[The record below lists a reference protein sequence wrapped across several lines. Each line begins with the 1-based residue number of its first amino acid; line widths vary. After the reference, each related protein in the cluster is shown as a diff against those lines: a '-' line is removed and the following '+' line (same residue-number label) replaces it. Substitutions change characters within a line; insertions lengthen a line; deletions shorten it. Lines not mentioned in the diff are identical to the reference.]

1 MRALHVC
8 LLSITILGSGCKE
21 EKTGAPQGTPPPP
34 SPSGA
39 GPTASGAAGKSLCDA
54 NVGISDAKVAQL
66 LPAQIGQFCVQK
78 ADAVRAWGDG
88 TGKKIEDVSDLI
100 DGAGEIYSHDYFAK
114 RYDSLKYVDG
124 KGTGAEVEIA
134 LTTYD
139 KPENAYG
146 LFSYRAVANA
156 DPDPETAKKQ
166 GRTALR
172 TMKGGGAAA
181 LGNASALLWKGP
193 YLVELTYSPDPTKSA
208 EEAKAAADKILPE
221 FAQAI
226 GDKLMGTTELPA
238 EVRMLPTEADGRV
251 PLGIDFVP
259 AKFKRPEGKADAL
272 HLTVQ
277 PYASAFMKEGT
288 KRYRVLAFV
297 RDEKEA
303 ARDAFAAFM
312 KMPGAVP
319 LKEAKDFAD
328 DGTYFPFSVGQGGAG
343 AAGKGEGVAA
353 RKGSIVVAVVDE
365 ELAMGDP
372 QKKDEWPRLTKEEK
386 VERLKKF
393 IGRSPAPAASAGSA
407 APAPSTSAAP
417 SASTK

>member
-1 MRALHVC
+1 M
-8 LLSITILGSGCKE
+8 LSLILAVGSVGCKD
-21 EKTGAPQGTPPPP
+21 EKNVAPQGTPPPP
-34 SPSGA
+34 PPSGA
-39 GPTASGAAGKSLCDA
+39 PAASGGAPGKSLCDA
-54 NVGISDAKVAQL
+54 NVGISDPKVAQI

-100 DGAGEIYSHDYFAK
+100 DGAGEIYSNDYFAK

-208 EEAKAAADKILPE
+208 EEAKAAADKILPD

-238 EVRMLPTEADGRV
+238 DVRMLPTEAEGRV
-251 PLGIDFVP
+251 PLGIDYVP

-277 PYASAFMKEGT
+277 PYASAFMKEGN

-297 RDEKEA
+297 REEKEA

-312 KMPGAVP
+312 KMQGAVP

-353 RKGSIVVAVVDE
+353 RKGSVVIAIVDE

-393 IGRSPAPAASAGSA
+393 ISRSPAPAAPSGSGSA
-407 APAPSTSAAP
+407 APAPSASAAP